1 MASNPAKNKK
11 KQKDEGK
18 DKENPDAELDAAWH
32 RSPIGIRVNP
42 KRYIK
47 GLVYTEDDKLE
58 NKKQEEKEE
67 KEKETSQ
74 KE

>member
-1 MASNPAKNKK
+1 MSSSKEKNAKK
-11 KQKDEGK
+11 KEKSDE
-18 DKENPDAELDAAWH
+18 DPDAELDTAWK

-58 NKKQEEKEE
+58 NKNEE
-67 KEKETSQ
+67 
-74 KE
+74 